1 MRRRDF
7 ITLVGSTVLARPLTA
22 FAAGPVRLIGVLMAY
37 AENDLNAQSQLAVF
51 RGALKK
57 LGWIKGDNL
66 KIEIRWGGG
75 SVEKIATS
83 ANELVELRPDA
94 ILGVTTPAIGAL
106 ARKTKTIPLVFNLVA
121 DPIGNGFAASLT
133 HPGGNITGF
142 AAYDP
147 AVAGKWVELLKQVAP
162 PTKRVALLFNPTT
175 ASPLQLY
182 MPSIQAAA
190 SSLAVETSAAPVH
203 TRNEIESVIAA
214 QSADGGVVVMPD
226 AFNIANRD
234 SIIAFATQYAVPI
247 IYNATLYADSGG
259 LVAYGE
265 ALDESFSGAAGY
277 IDRILKGA
285 KPGELPIQLPTKYEL
300 VINLKTAKA
309 LALTIPSALLATAD
323 KVIE

>member
-37 AENDLNAQSQLAVF
+37 AKNDLNAQSQLAVF

-57 LGWIKGDNL
+57 LGWIEGDNL

-214 QSADGGVVVMPD
+214 QSADGASSSCPTHLTSQ
-226 AFNIANRD
+226 IAIQSLHSRRNMLCRQSITPPFMRIRVAWSPMARLWSNLSAGRLDTSTASSKAPNRV
-234 SIIAFATQYAVPI
+234 SYRS
-247 IYNATLYADSGG
+247 NC
-259 LVAYGE
+259 
-265 ALDESFSGAAGY
+265 
-277 IDRILKGA
+277 
-285 KPGELPIQLPTKYEL
+285 
-300 VINLKTAKA
+300 
-309 LALTIPSALLATAD
+309 LLNTS
-323 KVIE
+323 

>member
-57 LGWIKGDNL
+57 LGWIEGDNL

-175 ASPLQLY
+175 ASPLQLTC
-182 MPSIQAAA
+182 PRFKRRR
-190 SSLAVETSAAPVH
+190 PH
-203 TRNEIESVIAA
+203 
-214 QSADGGVVVMPD
+214 
-226 AFNIANRD
+226 
-234 SIIAFATQYAVPI
+234 
-247 IYNATLYADSGG
+247 
-259 LVAYGE
+259 
-265 ALDESFSGAAGY
+265 
-277 IDRILKGA
+277 
-285 KPGELPIQLPTKYEL
+285 LPLRQVLRRFIREMKS
-300 VINLKTAKA
+300 KA
-309 LALTIPSALLATAD
+309 
-323 KVIE
+323 